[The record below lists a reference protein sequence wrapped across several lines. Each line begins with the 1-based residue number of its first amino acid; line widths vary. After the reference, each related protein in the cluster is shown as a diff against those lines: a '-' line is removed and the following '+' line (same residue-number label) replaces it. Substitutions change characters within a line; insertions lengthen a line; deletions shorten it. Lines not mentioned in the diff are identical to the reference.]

1 MTIVTCTRRIE
12 FDAAHRVMEHES
24 KCKDLHGHRYTV
36 EATFIGKGLDR
47 LGRVIDFAEVRRV
60 LGAWIDE
67 HWDHTTILFD
77 QDKALGEQISSI
89 TRQKIFY
96 LPYNPTVENL
106 AKYLLENICPS
117 LFSASNVTCQRIKV
131 WETPNCSAE
140 ALLC

>member
-1 MTIVTCTRRIE
+1 MSLITCTRRIE

-36 EATFIGKGLDR
+36 EATFAGTGLDT

-60 LGAWIDE
+60 LGAWIDAN
-67 HWDHTTILFD
+67 WDHATILFD
-77 QDKALGEQISSI
+77 QDKALGEKISSV
-89 TRQKIFY
+89 TGQTIFY

-106 AKYLLENICPS
+106 AKYLLETVCPS
-117 LFSASNVTCQRIKV
+117 LFSGSDASCQRIKI

-140 ALLC
+140 AVR